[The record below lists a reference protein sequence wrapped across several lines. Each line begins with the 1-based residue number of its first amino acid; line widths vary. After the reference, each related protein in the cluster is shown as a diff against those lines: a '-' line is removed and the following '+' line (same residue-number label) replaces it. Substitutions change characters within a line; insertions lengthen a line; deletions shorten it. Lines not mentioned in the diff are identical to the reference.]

1 MARRGVS
8 RYHPDPL
15 AAIAEAGAPG
25 LLRYSGIRYGATRR
39 PRRQLMRMIV
49 LAAAACVAVVFAQ
62 VEARAEGA
70 WCILDSDGCTSCS
83 FQTRAQCVASATGVG
98 GSSVRNPTY
107 SASADVR
114 ARKQR
119 SN

>member
-1 MARRGVS
+1 
-8 RYHPDPL
+8 
-15 AAIAEAGAPG
+15 
-25 LLRYSGIRYGATRR
+25 
-39 PRRQLMRMIV
+39 MRMIV
-49 LAAAACVAVVFAQ
+49 LAVAACVAVVFAQ

-83 FQTRAQCVASATGVG
+83 FQTRAQCVASATGAG
-98 GSSVRNPTY
+98 GSCVRNPAY